1 MNRWTQLT
9 QKDDPTAHIRK
20 DVIPFVLTDSE
31 RSIAA
36 QASVQ
41 LERHRREENARD
53 AQQGLAA
60 WKGQMHRVGE
70 GL

>member
-1 MNRWTQLT
+1 MNRWTPLT
-9 QKDDPTAHIRK
+9 IKDDPTAHIRT

-41 LERHRREENARD
+41 LERHRREQNARD
-53 AQQGLAA
+53 AQQGLAQ
-60 WKGQMHRVGE
+60 WKGSMHRVGE
-70 GL
+70 AL